1 MKRRRGRGVAALELC
16 VVLPVWVMILTA
28 CLYYGRL
35 ALSGAALDRAASA
48 AARYLATVFTHNA
61 DGTSS
66 VQTYEGGTMRALG
79 QLSQTPPY
87 NAWIQDGRV
96 VDAGPN
102 LPLVTLEI

>member
-1 MKRRRGRGVAALELC
+1 MQTDLWSQFGSIVA
-16 VVLPVWVMILTA
+16 
-28 CLYYGRL
+28 
-35 ALSGAALDRAASA
+35 GAP
-48 AARYLATVFTHNA
+48 RYLATVHAHNA

-66 VQTYEGGTMRALG
+66 VQTFEGGSMRAQG

-102 LPLVTLEI
+102 LPLTSLTV

>member
-1 MKRRRGRGVAALELC
+1 MQTDLWGQFGAL
-16 VVLPVWVMILTA
+16 VSGP
-28 CLYYGRL
+28 GRL
-35 ALSGAALDRAASA
+35 
-48 AARYLATVFTHNA
+48 LATVTAHNA

-102 LPLVTLEI
+102 LPLVTLEV

>member
-1 MKRRRGRGVAALELC
+1 MQTELWSQFGG
-16 VVLPVWVMILTA
+16 LIAGPP
-28 CLYYGRL
+28 
-35 ALSGAALDRAASA
+35 
-48 AARYLATVFTHNA
+48 RYLAVVHAHNA

-66 VQTYEGGTMRALG
+66 VSTWEGGTMRALG

-102 LPLVTLEI
+102 LPLVSLNV

>member
-1 MKRRRGRGVAALELC
+1 MRTDLWDQFGAL
-16 VVLPVWVMILTA
+16 VGGPVRI
-28 CLYYGRL
+28 
-35 ALSGAALDRAASA
+35 
-48 AARYLATVFTHNA
+48 LATVTAHNA

-102 LPLVTLEI
+102 LPLVTLEV

>member
-1 MKRRRGRGVAALELC
+1 MQTELWSQFGGLVAG
-16 VVLPVWVMILTA
+16 PT
-28 CLYYGRL
+28 
-35 ALSGAALDRAASA
+35 
-48 AARYLATVFTHNA
+48 RYLATVFTHNA

-102 LPLVTLEI
+102 LPLVNLEV